1 MEDRTDSELDGHD
14 GDDIAVCGFSIKFPQ
29 DATTPEAFWK
39 MMMDRRCAMTEFP
52 PDRLNI
58 DGFHS
63 KKQKLNTLPLRGG
76 HFIQDDLAAFDADFF
91 SIAPTEAS
99 AMDPMQRW
107 LLETAYR
114 ALENAGIPMESVSG
128 TPTAVYTGSFSGDYS
143 LQLSRDPENPPPYAS
158 VGFGLSM
165 LANRISWFFNLQGPS
180 IGLDS
185 ACSSTAMAL
194 DFACKSLRNG
204 DCGMAMVAG
213 SNLAGAPE
221 PYIWM
226 SNVNFLSP
234 DSRCYSFDHR
244 ANGYARGEGIGVVV
258 LKRVSDAI
266 RDGNTIRAVIRS
278 TGSNEDGRTPGI
290 TQPSRT
296 AQEQLIRQTYRKA
309 GLSLAHTRFF
319 EAHGTGTQ
327 AGDPPGSAGHW
338 NRVPSASGALKSN
351 IGHLEGASGLAG
363 LIKATL
369 VLEKGI
375 IPPNANYEKTN
386 HKIDEEFLR
395 IKFPAEGLPWPTAG
409 LRRASVNSFGYG
421 GSNCHL
427 VLDDAYNYLRLRG
440 LSGRHFSVARCP
452 PLLPSPTNGLRLN
465 GHLEASTN
473 GLLSNGHHEAS
484 TNGLLSN
491 GHHEASTNGLLSNGH
506 HEASTNGL
514 LSNGHHEASTNGS
527 AKPPHSK
534 ALGVVYQ
541 SQSSIDAL
549 NQTLPGGG
557 DALSNLAYT
566 LAVHRSHLQW
576 RSFALLQ
583 SPKDLHQ
590 LSEVISMPAKAHTDP
605 PRIGFVF
612 SGQGAQWYAMG
623 RELLAYSSFSEE
635 LECATKYL
643 ETLGCSWS
651 VTDELLKSEAASNI
665 DNPEHSQTL
674 CTILQVALVNLLR
687 RFGVA
692 PSATVGH
699 SSGEIAAAYAA
710 GHLSRESSWK
720 VAYYRGL
727 CSAEV
732 ASPGY
737 PGPSGAMISI
747 GLSEPSAREVVER
760 LDQQSTTFGISV
772 ACINSPSNVT
782 VSGEAGLIDQLKT
795 EMDSRHVFA
804 RKLRVNTAYHSR
816 QMKSISSK
824 YISLMGSL
832 TGPADKKPIVP
843 MVSSVTGQV
852 AHADELL
859 DPAYWALNMI
869 SPVQFDQ
876 AVSTMCAK
884 SPAEYVKK
892 IDRSHHKIPIVN
904 HLVEIGP
911 HAALRGPLRDI
922 LRASSRGSSI
932 AYTSI
937 LQRGQSA
944 VDTTLSAMGELHC
957 LGQALEFEAI
967 NQPSGEPK
975 HKPSLLV
982 NLPEYPFDHSQH
994 YWHESRLSRAYR
1006 LRPDA
1011 PSELLGTRSR
1021 DWDPSDARWSHFIK
1035 TVEMPW
1041 TEHHVVNGETLYP
1054 GAGMVVMAI
1063 EAAKQLNRDA
1073 NIDGFTLKGVRIEAA
1088 MDLSASKGICE
1099 VQTSLRQLS
1108 GLTYEFVVK
1117 TYVDD
1122 NWTVNCRGTITVA
1135 LAPDSPEEDWD
1146 GSRKASEK
1154 QRIVTDLCDSIAA
1167 CQQPVDHHNMYG
1179 FLKRTGYEFGP
1190 LFQGARNQRCNG
1202 ALKQAAADVK
1212 LYSSSE
1218 EPHVVHP
1225 VSLDAIFHLCFTSF
1239 TAGGTRPMATSVPSG
1254 IGTLW
1259 VANTGLARPA
1269 QESVAC
1275 LSKITKT
1282 TNRGFLA
1289 SGGAMSS
1296 GPEKNLLV
1304 WMDGLELT
1312 NISAA
1317 PRPLEA
1323 PNPQQFCMNV
1333 EQKLA
1338 LDKMDPHDLQA
1349 YLDATH
1355 PVEEDLTSFF
1365 QDMAHLIKMALERM
1379 LESVDYSQIDGQEAW
1394 KQRYWEW
1401 AQHHLTEGRL
1411 KDLPTTTA
1419 ESFDQLCSRLGGIT
1433 NVGPLYA
1440 TVASNLSALMKGETD
1455 SLDLL
1460 MHSGLLKKYYE
1471 DLAGYRCTTQAVTY
1485 IDLLAH
1491 QKPGLTILEV
1501 GGGTGS
1507 TTRAVVGAL
1516 AATGNTAGKTLRC
1529 NRYDF
1534 TDVSASFLEKARS
1547 EFAAYES
1554 QMTFGTLNIEQDF
1567 AEQGYEEGAYDIVV
1581 ADAVLHITAD
1591 LGQTFRNVRK
1601 ALKPGGKLIMPELL
1615 HPDGWT
1621 AGFVFGLFPGWW
1633 LASREEG
1640 PLSPNLSAEGWGK
1653 VLRDNGF
1660 SGSDLVFTDFDG
1672 PAHHLGC
1679 IVSTAVLPPELRN
1692 GHLKPQKQ
1700 GADIIIQTDC
1710 PQQRELAERLL
1721 PSLDAFFSP
1730 HESNIISLEEALD
1743 RHDQGGRSEL
1753 SVVLVDYVASFVA
1766 SLDAQKFAQ
1775 LQKFVGISRRV
1786 LWISTG
1792 GGRAPTPDYA
1802 LLNGLSRTLRTEF
1815 YELHLVTL
1823 ALEETASGEPNK
1835 AAHVEQ
1841 VVSEMLARRP
1851 GQYYEQHY
1859 VEIDGHLHTER
1870 LVEADYLKTDMDDQL
1885 RPYKV
1890 VPSAIGK
1897 AAFEISMKTLSGLE
1911 DAPYYQ
1917 QSNGVSSAPGQ
1928 GHIDISVKAVSLQA
1942 QGQLAVRGYEPEPL
1956 FGNYFS
1962 GVALNV
1968 GDRTGAIHP
1977 GDRVFA
1983 AHPGSFRSEVRTAS
1997 QAAVRIPEHLPFS
2010 DACWLLPPLVVAYNL
2025 LVEVSRVRKG
2035 DSVLVHHGSR
2045 LLGQAAV
2052 GLLAD
2057 QGVQDVWTTSSSE
2070 KEHAWILENLSIP
2083 EERVL
2088 PESWFDS
2095 GAMLV
2100 SHLRRKF
2107 DIVLWSHD
2115 HSKPPLST
2123 DYVREGG
2130 RYILVDNGLS
2140 SSSATPLTMQPAS
2153 ANIAV
2158 YLHRSANHIPTQQAL
2173 QYAAAYPH
2181 ENLLRNSHNDVSKFC
2196 ASDLV
2201 GFTRHLQHAHRDEIT
2216 VVSLEDTAAVIDVR
2230 IPNHDSY
2237 SLDANATYVV
2247 AGGLG
2252 GLGSAMA
2259 RWLVHRGARNLI
2271 LLSRSGPRTA
2281 EARKMLEEFAV
2292 QGVRYETPACSIVD
2306 RDALRQ
2312 TLSDCAMRLPP
2323 IKGCIQSSM
2332 VMTEKV
2338 FQNMDFADWQN
2349 TTDPKVAGS
2358 WNLHAELPRGLDFF
2372 VLISSMMGVLGSGSL
2387 AAYNAGNTYMDGL
2400 ARFRLAQGERA
2411 VSLDLG
2417 AVPDGGYL
2425 VSNSEHAA
2433 GRQHVLQADKYALTP
2448 VRELCALLDV
2458 FCRPPAEE
2466 EGQEQTAAGLRCY
2479 GGQAIVGIRPPSH
2492 WKHAEE
2498 VPPTLNQPFWG
2509 HMHHVPLPAGLEG
2522 GGGGENGR
2530 KKRQTLNV
2538 VERLA
2543 AARSDNEAEEVVG
2556 EALAQRLSGLLG
2568 VAEDRLDP
2576 HKPMHSY
2583 GLDSLSAI
2591 ELRSW
2596 IGQTF
2601 QVDFPVFVIL
2611 GSATF
2616 TNSAKTIVS
2625 KMKSV

>member
-1 MEDRTDSELDGHD
+1 
-14 GDDIAVCGFSIKFPQ
+14 
-29 DATTPEAFWK
+29 
-39 MMMDRRCAMTEFP
+39 
-52 PDRLNI
+52 
-58 DGFHS
+58 
-63 KKQKLNTLPLRGG
+63 
-76 HFIQDDLAAFDADFF
+76 
-91 SIAPTEAS
+91 
-99 AMDPMQRW
+99 
-107 LLETAYR
+107 
-114 ALENAGIPMESVSG
+114 
-128 TPTAVYTGSFSGDYS
+128 
-143 LQLSRDPENPPPYAS
+143 
-158 VGFGLSM
+158 
-165 LANRISWFFNLQGPS
+165 
-180 IGLDS
+180 
-185 ACSSTAMAL
+185 
-194 DFACKSLRNG
+194 
-204 DCGMAMVAG
+204 MV
-213 SNLAGAPE
+213 
-221 PYIWM
+221 
-226 SNVNFLSP
+226 
-234 DSRCYSFDHR
+234 D
-244 ANGYARGEGIGVVV
+244 
-258 LKRVSDAI
+258 
-266 RDGNTIRAVIRS
+266 
-278 TGSNEDGRTPGI
+278 
-290 TQPSRT
+290 Q
-296 AQEQLIRQTYRKA
+296 
-309 GLSLAHTRFF
+309 
-319 EAHGTGTQ
+319 
-327 AGDPPGSAGHW
+327 
-338 NRVPSASGALKSN
+338 
-351 IGHLEGASGLAG
+351 
-363 LIKATL
+363 
-369 VLEKGI
+369 
-375 IPPNANYEKTN
+375 
-386 HKIDEEFLR
+386 
-395 IKFPAEGLPWPTAG
+395 
-409 LRRASVNSFGYG
+409 
-421 GSNCHL
+421 
-427 VLDDAYNYLRLRG
+427 
-440 LSGRHFSVARCP
+440 
-452 PLLPSPTNGLRLN
+452 
-465 GHLEASTN
+465 
-473 GLLSNGHHEAS
+473 
-484 TNGLLSN
+484 
-491 GHHEASTNGLLSNGH
+491 
-506 HEASTNGL
+506 
-514 LSNGHHEASTNGS
+514 
-527 AKPPHSK
+527 
-534 ALGVVYQ
+534 YQ

-549 NQTLPGGG
+549 NQALPGGS
-557 DALSNLAYT
+557 DALFNLAYT
-566 LAVHRSHLQW
+566 LAMHRSHLQW

-583 SPKDLHQ
+583 SPEDLHQ
-590 LSEVISMPAKAHTDP
+590 LSEVISMPAKAQTDP

-635 LECATKYL
+635 LECAAKYL

-651 VTDELLKSEAASNI
+651 VTDELLKSEAASCSGQ
-665 DNPEHSQTL
+665 PAASL
-674 CTILQVALVNLLR
+674 WCY
-687 RFGVA
+687 

-747 GLSEPSAREVVER
+747 GLSEASAREVVER
-760 LDQQSTTFGISV
+760 LDRQSTAFGISV

-843 MVSSVTGQV
+843 MVSSVTGRV

-1021 DWDPSDARWSHFIK
+1021 DWNPSDARWSHFIK

-1122 NWTVNCRGTITVA
+1122 NWTDNCRGTITVA

-1507 TTRAVVGAL
+1507 TTRAVVSAL

-1567 AEQGYEEGAYDIVV
+1567 AEQGYEEGAYDVVV

-1640 PLSPNLSAEGWGK
+1640 PLSPNLSAEGWGA
-1653 VLRDNGF
+1653 VLKANGF

-1679 IVSTAVLPPELRN
+1679 VISTAVLPPELRN

-1710 PQQRELAERLL
+1710 PQQREFAERLL

-1730 HESNIISLEEALD
+1730 HE
-1743 RHDQGGRSEL
+1743 GRSEL

-1766 SLDAQKFAQ
+1766 SLDAHKFAQ

-1823 ALEETASGEPNK
+1823 ALEETTTATSDEPNK
-1835 AAHVEQ
+1835 TGHVEQ

-1890 VPSAIGK
+1890 VPSAIGR
-1897 AAFEISMKTLSGLE
+1897 L
-1911 DAPYYQ
+1911 
-1917 QSNGVSSAPGQ
+1917 
-1928 GHIDISVKAVSLQA
+1928 LQA
-1942 QGQLAVRGYEPEPL
+1942 QDQLAVRGYEPEPI

-2035 DSVLVHHGSR
+2035 DSVLIHHGSR

-2057 QGVQDVWTTSSSE
+2057 QGVQDVWITSSSE
-2070 KEHAWILENLSIP
+2070 KEHAWILENLGIP
-2083 EERVL
+2083 EEHVL
-2088 PESWFDS
+2088 PGSWFDS
-2095 GAMLV
+2095 GVMLV

-2140 SSSATPLTMQPAS
+2140 SSSTTPLTMQPAS
-2153 ANIAV
+2153 TNIAV
-2158 YLHRSANHIPTQQAL
+2158 YLYRSANHIPTQEAL
-2173 QYAAAYPH
+2173 QYAAVYPH

-2196 ASDLV
+2196 ASDLL
-2201 GFTRHLQHAHRDEIT
+2201 GFTRHLQHAHRDETT
-2216 VVSLEDTAAVIDVR
+2216 VVSLENTAAVIDVR

-2259 RWLVHRGARNLI
+2259 RWLVHRGARNLV

-2292 QGVRYETPACSIVD
+2292 QGVHYETPACSIVD

-2312 TLSDCAMRLPP
+2312 TLSDCATRLPP

-2349 TTDPKVAGS
+2349 TIDPKVAGS

-2372 VLISSMMGVLGSGSL
+2372 VLISSMMGILGSGSL

-2411 VSLDLG
+2411 VSIDLG

-2466 EGQEQTAAGLRCY
+2466 GQEQEQTAAGLRCH

-2522 GGGGENGR
+2522 GAGENGR

-2625 KMKSV
+2625 KMKSA